1 MSQFVYADNAATTRL
16 SETAL
21 AAMLPWLQ
29 DGFGNPSSVYR
40 LGREARRTLDEARE
54 KVAAAIGAKPDEIFF
69 TGSGTEA
76 DNWAIRSVAETLGQK
91 GRHIITTAIEHHA
104 VEHTVK
110 DLEKH
115 GFDVTYLPVDE
126 YGHISL
132 EDLKGAIRPDTILIT
147 IMFANNEIGTIYPIA
162 EIGAIARENGILFHT
177 DAVQAVGHIPVDV
190 TAMQIDLMSLSAHK
204 FRGPKGI
211 GALYIRKGVRLPS
224 FITGGAQERG
234 KRSGTE
240 NVAGICGMAAA
251 LEESVQNLAASSAKI
266 EALRD
271 KLITGLLK
279 IPRTRLTG
287 DPVNRL
293 PGSASF
299 VFECVEG
306 EAMILLLDAAGIAA
320 SSGSACSSG
329 SLDPSH
335 VLLAIGLPHEIAHGS
350 VRLTLG
356 EENTEADV
364 AYILETLPNIIE
376 KLRAMSPLW
385 EEA

>member
-1 MSQFVYADNAATTRL
+1 MSRFVYADNAATTRL

-21 AAMLPWLQ
+21 SAMLPWLQ
-29 DGFGNPSSVYR
+29 EGFGNPSSVYR
-40 LGREARRTLDEARE
+40 LGRAARRALDEARE
-54 KVAAAIGAKPDEIFF
+54 TVAAAIGAKPDEIFF

-76 DNWAIRSVAETLGQK
+76 DNWAIRGVAEILGQK

-104 VEHTVK
+104 VDHTVK

-132 EDLKGAIRPDTILIT
+132 DDLRATIRSDTILIT
-147 IMFANNEIGTIYPIA
+147 VMFANNEIGTIYPIR

-190 TAMQIDLMSLSAHK
+190 TAMEIDLMSLSAHK

-211 GALYIRKGVRLPS
+211 GALYVRKGVRLPS

-251 LEESVQNLAASSAKI
+251 LEESVQTLAASSAKI

-271 KLITGLLK
+271 KLIAGLLQ
-279 IPRTRLTG
+279 IPRTQLTG

-350 VRLTLG
+350 VRLSLG

-364 AYILETLPNIIE
+364 DYILETLPNIVE

>member
-1 MSQFVYADNAATTRL
+1 MSRFVYADNAATTRL
-16 SETAL
+16 SEAAL

-40 LGREARRTLDEARE
+40 LGREARRALDGARE
-54 KVAAAIGAKPDEIFF
+54 KVAAAIGARPDEIFF
-69 TGSGTEA
+69 TGNGTEA
-76 DNWAIRSVAETLGQK
+76 DNWAVRGVAETLGQK

-104 VEHTVK
+104 IDHTMK
-110 DLEKH
+110 ALEKH

-132 EDLKGAIRPDTILIT
+132 DGLKAAIRPDTILISV
-147 IMFANNEIGTIYPIA
+147 MFANNEIGTIYPIA

-251 LEESVQNLAASSAKI
+251 LEESVQNLAASSAKV
-266 EALRD
+266 EVLRD
-271 KLITGLLK
+271 KLIAGLLK

-335 VLLAIGLPHEIAHGS
+335 VLLAIGLSHEIAHGS
-350 VRLTLG
+350 VRLSLG
-356 EENTEADV
+356 EENTEEDV
-364 AYILETLPNIIE
+364 EYILETLPKIIE